1 LGSSGA
7 KEIAKLQR
15 AAKQRIRRQ
24 KASDFRLKA
33 VQRTFRSALLVG
45 IFVETI
51 NE

>member
-15 AAKQRIRRQ
+15 AKQRIRRQ
-24 KASDFRLKA
+24 KASYFRLKA